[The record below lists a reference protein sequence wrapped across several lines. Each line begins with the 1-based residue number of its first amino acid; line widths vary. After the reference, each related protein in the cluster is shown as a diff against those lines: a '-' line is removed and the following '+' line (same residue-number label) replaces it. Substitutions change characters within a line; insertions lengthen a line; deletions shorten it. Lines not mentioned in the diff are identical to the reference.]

1 MVPNKVIK
9 SLLPVLLELESQLTY
24 PANNREPQI
33 KERVIFLAIVFGIL
47 WGCPTFRSII
57 LNLVVK
63 ETKRYF
69 PGEKIPRSQTT
80 LACFTETLNLSEIRR
95 FINSHFKQSWRNK
108 RFLPFALSNK
118 KYVIAIDG
126 VETHHSKKKC
136 CDDCLKRVHKKD
148 TAEEWVEYYHR
159 EVVAVMVGRPGA
171 YFIDSEPISGKYNE
185 TGKDDETGAARRLL
199 SRLQENK
206 TLKFFSIIVV
216 DALYA
221 KAPFII
227 LAQSYG
233 LIPVIRIKQKN
244 YRIIKDIKG
253 LDELIEFSENQ
264 VDVERNLEY
273 QIREFNNLNSWD
285 SYPGELRIVEIKG
298 KYLKKDEKNE
308 KYHAYWVMPQ
318 STHSN
323 LSMELIRVIGHWR
336 WKQELNTFRSLKQN
350 YKIQH
355 IMHHNPISIQAIF
368 LLKCFLHSIS
378 NLYLIR
384 KVKPFTKRPCFLK
397 DLINFLKTHIFTIPP
412 GFIKELY
419 NST

>member
-1 MVPNKVIK
+1 MIPNKVIK
-9 SLLPVLLELESQLTY
+9 SLFPVLLELESELTY
-24 PANNREPQI
+24 PANKREPQI
-33 KERVIFLAIVFGIL
+33 KERVKFLAVALGML
-47 WGCPTFRSII
+47 WGYSTFRSII
-57 LNLVVK
+57 LNLIVK

-69 PGEKIPRSQTT
+69 PGERIPRSQTT
-80 LACFTETLNLSEIRR
+80 LADFTENLNPSEIRR
-95 FINSHFKQSWRNK
+95 FINSHFKQSWRKK
-108 RFLPFALSNK
+108 RFSPFALIHK

-136 CDDCLKRVHKKD
+136 CDHCLKRVHSKG
-148 TAEEWVEYYHR
+148 TPEEWVEYYHR
-159 EVVAVMVGRPGA
+159 EVVAVLVGRPGA

-185 TGKDDETGAARRLL
+185 TGKDDETRAAKRLL
-199 SRLQENK
+199 SRLKENK

-221 KAPFII
+221 KAPFI
-227 LAQSYG
+227 LFAESCG
-233 LIPVIRIKQKN
+233 LLPVIRIKQEN

-264 VDVERNLEY
+264 VDADRNLEY
-273 QIREFNNLNSWD
+273 QIREFNNLTSWS
-285 SYPGELRIVEIKG
+285 SYPGLLRIVEIKG
-298 KYLKKDEKNE
+298 KHIKKDKKNE

-318 STHSN
+318 NTHSS

-336 WKQELNTFRSLKQN
+336 WKEELNTFRSLKQN

-355 IMHHNPISIQAIF
+355 IMHHHPISIQAIF

-384 KVKPFTKRPCFLK
+384 KVNPFTKRPCFLK
-397 DLINFLKTHIFTIPP
+397 DLISFLKTHIFTIPP
-412 GFIKELY
+412 RFIKELY